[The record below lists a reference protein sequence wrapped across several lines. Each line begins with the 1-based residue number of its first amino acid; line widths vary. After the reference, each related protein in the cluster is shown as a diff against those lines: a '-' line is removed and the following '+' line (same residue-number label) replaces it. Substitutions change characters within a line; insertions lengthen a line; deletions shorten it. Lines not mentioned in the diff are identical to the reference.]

1 MIRSLLCRSSLLMAT
16 SLFTPLMAEDTLY
29 ERLGGAE
36 GIAVVVDHFIE
47 EISFDRRIYPF
58 FKDSDIQRFRDKFSE
73 QLCAVSDGPCTYSG
87 DDMSTVHTG
96 MNIGET
102 DFNRVV
108 ELLQNA
114 MTDSGIPYTDQNRL
128 LQRLAPLRGEML
140 HR

>member
-1 MIRSLLCRSSLLMAT
+1 MIRSLLCSGTLLMVT
-16 SLFTPLMAEDTLY
+16 SWINPAVAEDTLY

-36 GIAVVVDHFIE
+36 GISVVVDHFID

-58 FKDSDIQRFRDKFSE
+58 FKDSDIERFRNKFSE
-73 QLCAVSDGPCTYSG
+73 QLCAVSDGPCIYSG
-87 DDMSTVHTG
+87 DDMPTVHTG
-96 MNIGET
+96 MNISET

-108 ELLQNA
+108 ELLQKA
-114 MTDSGIPYTDQNRL
+114 MADSGIPYTDQNRL